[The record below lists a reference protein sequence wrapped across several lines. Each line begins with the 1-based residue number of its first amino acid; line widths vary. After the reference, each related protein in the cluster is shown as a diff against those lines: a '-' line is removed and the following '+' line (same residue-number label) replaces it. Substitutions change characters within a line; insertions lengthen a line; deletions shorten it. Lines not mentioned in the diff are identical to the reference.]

1 MPNHPERRGFVNRVA
16 AILFGVAGILTL
28 LGTAVC
34 TFYEPTYYDA
44 STFGDYLSVVLL
56 SAALV
61 MTGVALVVLWR
72 DPPVQRGS
80 VFLLLGGVGAAAMG
94 MGNLLEDAFDVE
106 AGVWGFFG
114 GGIAMLVSL
123 IIAGISA
130 LTVDA
135 PGRWS
140 GLFLLFAAPGATLG
154 FGLVMMGVSWILFGL
169 WLAYEHRAFVVA
181 IVLAVIPA
189 AATILYL
196 YADDLEVPG

>member
-1 MPNHPERRGFVNRVA
+1 MNRFA
-16 AILFGVAGILTL
+16 AILFGAAGSLTL
-28 LGTAVC
+28 LGTAAY

-61 MTGVALVVLWR
+61 MTGVALVVLWG

-94 MGNLLEDAFDVE
+94 VGILLEDAFDVE

-114 GGIAMLVSL
+114 GGIALLVSL

-130 LTVDA
+130 LTVDT
-135 PGRWS
+135 PRRWS

-196 YADDLEVPG
+196 YADDLELPG

>member
-1 MPNHPERRGFVNRVA
+1 MNRVA

-28 LGTAVC
+28 LGTAVY

-44 STFGDYLSVVLL
+44 STFGDYLSVVSL

-61 MTGVALVVLWR
+61 MTGAALIVLWR

-135 PGRWS
+135 PRRWS

>member
-1 MPNHPERRGFVNRVA
+1 MNRVA
-16 AILFGVAGILTL
+16 AVLFGAAGILTL
-28 LGTAVC
+28 LATAVY

-80 VFLLLGGVGAAAMG
+80 VFLLLGGIGAAAMG
-94 MGNLLEDAFDVE
+94 MGNLLEDTFDVE

-114 GGIAMLVSL
+114 GGIALLVSL
-123 IIAGISA
+123 IIAGILA
-130 LTVDA
+130 LTVVA
-135 PGRWS
+135 PRRWS

-181 IVLAVIPA
+181 IVLAAIPA